1 MEPQEKED
9 TLVGG
14 RLLYQGSYG
23 CIFSPSLRCK
33 PGTEIP
39 LDTEEKMDHVAQ
51 LSKVL
56 PAEQAQLEM
65 EITQKIIR
73 IPLSKNYFVGAVE
86 ACDPLPEPRQTEK
99 GLSKCDHFD
108 HTPLRKMKLLR
119 MPYKGVSLYHVQFT
133 PGFDIRSFV
142 VHLLAGGALMNLFGV
157 VHRDLHPGNILV
169 DASFVPRIIDF
180 NLAVSVSPTRTLPGS
195 ELSHKYD
202 YTLSQEPPDSC
213 LVNAIDQGYSATTVI
228 RELAYRKPIMGKI
241 SSLLGISRKE
251 MYEKCMLSYKTSRS
265 IRTGDLSKWFQLYY
279 RVVDS
284 WAIGV
289 GLVELIHTLMK
300 WPVLAS
306 RIQDTVKELIPILR
320 KMCAGHPMER
330 IDCVQALDALD
341 PNHVVVRR
349 YGQKWLSIV
358 GRPFYRET

>member
-1 MEPQEKED
+1 
-9 TLVGG
+9 
-14 RLLYQGSYG
+14 
-23 CIFSPSLRCK
+23 
-33 PGTEIP
+33 
-39 LDTEEKMDHVAQ
+39 
-51 LSKVL
+51 
-56 PAEQAQLEM
+56 
-65 EITQKIIR
+65 
-73 IPLSKNYFVGAVE
+73 
-86 ACDPLPEPRQTEK
+86 
-99 GLSKCDHFD
+99 
-108 HTPLRKMKLLR
+108 
-119 MPYKGVSLYHVQFT
+119 
-133 PGFDIRSFV
+133 
-142 VHLLAGGALMNLFGV
+142 
-157 VHRDLHPGNILV
+157 V

-300 WPVLAS
+300 WPVLVS

-349 YGQKWLSIV
+349 YGQKWLSVV
-358 GRPFYRET
+358 GRPFHRET